1 MNKKALIF
9 LLSAMLFLTIS
20 FIVYSWTE
28 PTTPMPS
35 GYTAPL
41 NTSATAQNKV
51 GELGAASFVDADD
64 SNYYINPS
72 GDSIMSG
79 NITTS
84 GNIITARPTESDQV
98 TTKGYVDEQI
108 ALVRSIVTGAQ
119 TLVNGA
125 HTWNECEAAGGTVV
139 DSDVELKVC
148 KFTGS
153 ACPSQW
159 GKYKFFSACAQVDVP
174 RYYCGD
180 NHYAYFPPTAEK
192 PFSGDSFPAVCSPS
206 KGAYGPPYVD
216 CPTVCQCCGSC
227 SYGAVQG
234 VIIEVGCF

>member
-139 DSDVELKVC
+139 DSDVELKQC
-148 KFTGS
+148 RFELS
-153 ACPSQW
+153 ACPSEWNQ
-159 GKYKFFSACAQVDVP
+159 YKNFSEAP
-174 RYYCGD
+174 
-180 NHYAYFPPTAEK
+180 
-192 PFSGDSFPAVCSPS
+192 SGDCTLCYYSNCYTCVTYSLKPWGNSIFSCRLPNSSTYWTADTPCCFPTN
-206 KGAYGPPYVD
+206 GAD
-216 CPTVCQCCGSC
+216 MCTM
-227 SYGAVQG
+227 ARTA
-234 VIIEVGCF
+234 IGCY

>member
-1 MNKKALIF
+1 MNKKTLIF
-9 LLSAMLFLTIS
+9 LLSAMLFLTTS

-28 PTTPMPS
+28 PTTPMPG

-79 NITTS
+79 NVTTS

-139 DSDVELKVC
+139 DSDVELKQC
-148 KFTGS
+148 RFELT
-153 ACPSQW
+153 ACPSGWNQ
-159 GKYKFFSACAQVDVP
+159 YNNFSEVLVTTA
-174 RYYCGD
+174 YC
-180 NHYAYFPPTAEK
+180 Y
-192 PFSGDSFPAVCSPS
+192 SSF
-206 KGAYGPPYVD
+206 GYLI
-216 CPTVCQCCGSC
+216 GSC
-227 SYGAVQG
+227 ATPQKPWGNQTFGCSCMSGSPTQYY
-234 VIIEVGCF
+234 EVPCCDPDGPSTGCWICLAAPRNAIGCF